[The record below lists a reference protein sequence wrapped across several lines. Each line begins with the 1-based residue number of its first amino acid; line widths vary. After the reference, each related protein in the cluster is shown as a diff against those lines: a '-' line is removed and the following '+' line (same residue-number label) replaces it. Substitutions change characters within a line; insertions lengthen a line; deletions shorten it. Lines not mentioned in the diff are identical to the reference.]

1 LARPPRA
8 ERQNTREGYFAAG
21 AAICEWTVLMTWRE
35 RARVVTSGECGP
47 PVVQVV
53 ERNNAPSKD
62 DKCARGNRHKH
73 VAVASKAATS
83 STLSAYVRRG
93 GQLAKAWVEEE

>member
-1 LARPPRA
+1 MVAEAVWILGPSESALARPPRA
-8 ERQNTREGYFAAG
+8 ERQNTRQGWFAAE

-35 RARVVTSGECGP
+35 RAHVVTSGECGP

-62 DKCARGNRHKH
+62 SKCESREAI
-73 VAVASKAATS
+73 ATS
-83 STLSAYVRRG
+83 T
-93 GQLAKAWVEEE
+93 